1 MEVRE
6 FEITDLL
13 LIKPNRFQDNRGY
26 FMESFQVNRYAEL
39 ISQPFVQDNISLSNK
54 GVLRGLHLQS
64 PPKAQG
70 KLVQVLRGAV
80 IDVAVDL
87 RKQSPTYGKHIC
99 VELSQANGLQFYIPP
114 GFAHGFQSLEDNTI
128 FTYKCTD
135 YYAADNEMTIRWDD
149 PQLGISWP
157 ISPALTSPKDELGV
171 LFETFNSPF

>member
-13 LIKPNRFQDNRGY
+13 LIKPNRFQDDRGY
-26 FMESFQVNRYAEL
+26 FMESFQVNRYAKL
-39 ISQPFVQDNISLSNK
+39 ISKPFVQDNVS
-54 GVLRGLHLQS
+54 Q
-64 PPKAQG
+64 
-70 KLVQVLRGAV
+70 
-80 IDVAVDL
+80 
-87 RKQSPTYGKHIC
+87 
-99 VELSQANGLQFYIPP
+99 LSQANGLQFYIPP
-114 GFAHGFQSLEDNTI
+114 GFAHGFQSLEDDTI

>member
-13 LIKPNRFQDNRGY
+13 LIKPNRFQDDRGY

-39 ISQPFVQDNISLSNK
+39 ISQSFVQDNVSLSKK

-80 IDVAVDL
+80 MDVAVDL

-114 GFAHGFQSLEDNTI
+114 GFAHGFQSLEDDTI

-149 PQLGISWP
+149 PQLGINWP